1 MRLPAP
7 VRANPGPKLLSLALA
22 LLLWSFVH
30 GAKVVEREYT
40 IPLQFGSLP
49 DSLLFLEPPPR
60 QMRVLVSGPAQDLLL
75 RLRLMRD
82 VSAHIDLSGA
92 TPQLDRVVPSLS
104 DISSPGNK
112 DVSIVRILSPSVI
125 AFRLAV
131 RAERDL
137 PVRVVMRAAAAS
149 SWCLADS
156 PTVKPVRVRC
166 IGAKPLLE
174 QMADVATVPIDVP
187 GRRGHFTQAVEL
199 VSDGERLQCV
209 PERIDVT
216 FDTERLRRRALP
228 DAPLT
233 VVPPAAAGLWAT
245 TEVQSAEVT
254 VAGPERRIEAL
265 DVAEVGLFVDASRL
279 HAGRHDSIPVIAQVP
294 PWARV
299 VDLDPASVPVTVRR
313 DPNMSRSRSR
323 RAAASRP
330 ELP

>member
-40 IPLQFGSLP
+40 IPIHFGSLP
-49 DSLLFLEPPPR
+49 DSLLFMEPPPR

-82 VSAHIDLSGA
+82 VSAHIDLSAA

-137 PVRVVMRAAAAS
+137 PVRVVMRTAGS

-156 PTVKPVRVRC
+156 PSVRPVRVRC
-166 IGAKPLLE
+166 RGAKPLLD
-174 QMADVATVPIDVP
+174 QLSDVATVPIDVP
-187 GRRGHFTQAVEL
+187 GRRGRFTQDVAL
-199 VSDGERLQCV
+199 ASDGERLQCV
-209 PERIDVT
+209 PERVDVS
-216 FDTERLRRRALP
+216 FETEKVQRRALRE
-228 DAPLT
+228 APLT
-233 VVPPAAAGLWAT
+233 MVPPAAAGLWAS
-245 TEVQSAEVT
+245 TEVQTAAVT
-254 VAGPERRIEAL
+254 LAGPERRI
-265 DVAEVGLFVDASRL
+265 VGLDPSDVGLYVDASRL
-279 HAGRHDSIPVIAQVP
+279 QAGRHDSIPVIAQVP

-299 VDLDPASVPVTVRR
+299 VDLDPATVRVTVRR
-313 DPNMSRSRSR
+313 DPNLSRSRSR
-323 RAAASRP
+323 RATASRP